1 MPSSVARRRQADKI
15 ARHRGKEKA
24 GVGKKA
30 LWAALGLAA
39 LVAIPVGLIALFL
52 WNLTSTF
59 DKNADFLL
67 ESEVFP
73 QEQSRPAEREDE
85 AQTILLLGSDT
96 RAEVDPDALEQ
107 GQDSRSDAIMVA
119 RIPADRS
126 GIYITSIMRDS
137 WVDIP
142 GHGDDKV
149 NAAFAYGGIPL
160 TVATVEQLLDTRID
174 HVAVID
180 FEGFKG
186 LTNALGGVT
195 VNNSIAFS
203 AGNYQFN
210 EGEITLNGDQA
221 LTFVRE
227 RKSFVDGDYQRVRN
241 QQAYM
246 KGLISE
252 LLSRDT
258 LTSPGKI
265 SDAVAAISP
274 FLSVDEGLTAGY
286 IIGLAPELRSIR
298 SGDIH
303 FMTLPTEGVGWSP
316 DGTQSII
323 LLDGAGM
330 EDVRKAFHDDTV
342 GDLVATN

>member
-1 MPSSVARRRQADKI
+1 MPSSKRRQADKV

-30 LWAALGLAA
+30 LWAGLGLLA
-39 LVAIPVGLIALFL
+39 LIAIPVAAIGLFAN
-52 WNLTSTF
+52 NLKNTYE
-59 DKNADFLL
+59 DNADILSQ
-67 ESEVFP
+67 SEVFP
-73 QEQSRPAEREDE
+73 EEQSRPMEREDE

-96 RAEVDPDALEQ
+96 RAEVDPNALEQ

-142 GHGDDKV
+142 GYGDNKI

-195 VNNSIAFS
+195 VNNSVAFN
-203 AGNYQFN
+203 AGDYQFN

-221 LTFVRE
+221 LTFVRARYPFE
-227 RKSFVDGDYQRVRN
+227 DGDYQRVRN

-246 KGLISE
+246 KGLLSG

-286 IIGLAPELRSIR
+286 IIGLAPGLRDIR
-298 SGDIH
+298 SDDVH
-303 FMTLPTEGVGWSP
+303 FVTLPTLGPSWSP

-323 LLDGAGM
+323 LLDNAGM
-330 EDVRKAFHDDTV
+330 ESVRQAFREDTV
-342 GDLVATN
+342 GDLIGTD